1 MSVKKYNEDSAP
13 RSRGFLNWKKRNTET
28 EYKVDENSNSKE
40 LGSKNNYNSKEL
52 GSNNKSNSKDDT
64 EKSYKQSEKDQ
75 ENKTKP
81 RDAKKVVKRLSKY
94 LIQEKWRIT
103 LALVLTITGN
113 ILALIGPMLSGYA
126 IDAIEPGKGRVIFE
140 KVFYYGS
147 LMMILYIISAF
158 FSYLLSILMLRISQK
173 VTKRMRDDVFAKLT
187 ELPVNYYDTKQAGDI
202 ISRISYDIDVIS
214 TSLSTDV
221 VQIMASVITVIG
233 SLVMMIMISPIMVLV
248 MLVTIP
254 LSIWYTR
261 YMSGKVRPLYSTRSE
276 KLGNLNGFVE
286 EMVSGQ
292 KTIRAYAREEV
303 VQEKFDHIN
312 DEAVEAYFNADY
324 YSSIVGPTV
333 NFINNLSLSLVTVF
347 GAVLFLLGHLSLGSI
362 SSFILYSRKF
372 SGPINEAANIVSELQ
387 SAAAAA
393 ERVFKI
399 LDEESEKA
407 DRLGT
412 TELNVEKGKVI
423 LKDVTFGYIKDRI
436 ILKNLNMQAKEGN
449 LIAIVGPTGA
459 GKTTII
465 NLLMRFY
472 DINSGDITIDGQNI
486 SEVSRQSLRK
496 AYSMVLQDTWVFHG
510 TIFENIAYGKENA
523 TKDEVIDAAKS
534 AKIHSYIKKLPA
546 GYNTIL
552 DEDGINMSKGQ
563 KQLLTIARAMLM
575 DSKILILDEA
585 TSNVDTR
592 TEIQIQAA
600 MRKLMEDKTCFV
612 IAHRLSTIKNAD
624 LILVVNDG
632 NVIEQGKHSELMEN
646 RGYYYQ
652 MYSSQFV

>member
-1 MSVKKYNEDSAP
+1 MKSPIQK
-13 RSRGFLNWKKRNTET
+13 ET
-28 EYKVDENSNSKE
+28 EPKKQEKRLKE
-40 LGSKNNYNSKEL
+40 
-52 GSNNKSNSKDDT
+52 
-64 EKSYKQSEKDQ
+64 
-75 ENKTKP
+75 KP
-81 RDAKKVVKRLSKY
+81 RDAKAVVKRLSRY
-94 LIQEKWRIT
+94 LIEEKWKIS
-103 LALVLTITGN
+103 LALLLTVVGN

-126 IDAIEPGKGRVIFE
+126 IDAIEPGKGKVLFE

-147 LMMILYIISAF
+147 LMMALYVFSTL
-158 FSYLLSILMLRISQK
+158 FSYLLSILMLHISQK
-173 VTKRMRDDVFAKLT
+173 VTKRMRDDVFKKLT
-187 ELPVNYYDTKQAGDI
+187 ELPVNFYDTRQAGDI

-233 SLVMMIMISPIMVLV
+233 SLIMMIMISPVLVLV

-254 LSIWYTR
+254 LSILYTR
-261 YMSGKVRPLYSTRSE
+261 YMSGKVRPLYAVRSE
-276 KLGNLNGFVE
+276 KLGSLNGFVE

-303 VQEKFDHIN
+303 IQDKFNTIN

-347 GAVLFLLGHLSLGSI
+347 GAVLYLLGQLSLGSI

-407 DRLGT
+407 DF
-412 TELNVEKGKVI
+412 EKAEDLSVKNGRVI
-423 LKDVTFGYIKDRI
+423 LKNVTFGYLKDRI
-436 ILKNLNMQAKEGN
+436 ILENLNMEAKEGN

-472 DINSGDITIDGQNI
+472 DIDSGYITIDGKNI
-486 SEVSRQSLRK
+486 GEVTRKSLRN
-496 AYSMVLQDTWVFHG
+496 AYSMVLQDTWVFYG

-523 TKDEVIDAAKS
+523 TLEEVVAAAKA
-534 AKIHSYIKKLPA
+534 AKIHSYIKKLPN

-552 DEDGINMSKGQ
+552 NEDGINMSKGQ
-563 KQLLTIARAMLM
+563 KQLLTIARAMLI

-592 TEIQIQAA
+592 TELQIQAA

-624 LILVVNDG
+624 LILVVNNG
-632 NVIEQGKHSELMEN
+632 NVVEQGRHKELMEKK
-646 RGYYYQ
+646 GFYYQ